1 MVVGVLQLKMIF
13 HDARSLKDKRG
24 RLRKVLGRIKNQF
37 EVAAAEI
44 GDQNLWQRA
53 EIGVAVI
60 GSDRALVN
68 QVLDRVL
75 NFADSLGIAEIIDH
89 KIELLNL

>member
-24 RLRKVLGRIKNQF
+24 RLRQMISRIKNQF
-37 EVAAAEI
+37 EVSVAEI

-53 EIGVAVI
+53 ELGIAVV

-68 QVLDRVL
+68 QVLDRIL
-75 NFADSLGIAEIIDH
+75 NFADSLGISEIIDH
-89 KIELLNL
+89 KIEILNL